1 MSDYEDTFNIDYAL
15 QPWQHSGWSP
25 QDELPHNWP
34 PPSPASTQYVETSS
48 TESEVEMD
56 ANESNNEYD
65 ERKRERDEM
74 RHRERGEA

>member
-1 MSDYEDTFNIDYAL
+1 M
-15 QPWQHSGWSP
+15 PWQHSGWSP

-65 ERKRERDEM
+65 ERKRKRDEM